1 MFGVGFIAGKAAQS
15 TNCFLPVTS
24 VPANSFFPV
33 TSVPANSFFPVT
45 SVPAT
50 TTPPSTTSKTA
61 SSTKISC
68 TTSQAAIVAGSY
80 HSNSNKNN

>member
-15 TNCFLPVTS
+15 ANTCSFLPVTS
-24 VPANSFFPV
+24 EPVYSLLPV
-33 TSVPANSFFPVT
+33 TSEPT
-45 SVPAT
+45 T
-50 TTPPSTTSKTA
+50 TTPPSTTSTTA

-68 TTSQAAIVAGSY
+68 TTPQAAVVAGTC